1 MILTVCLYAF
11 TQDEN
16 KMAVSLGAEL
26 NMNTR
31 EMFAGGLVLSFDY
44 NLPVS
49 VAPFAAGLAVTS
61 SFNFKNTAVV
71 EFAALFRWYFLDKGH
86 DGWFAQAEAG
96 YSLISENRKQKL
108 PLPLPVLA
116 GLRIGNRL
124 PLGSSFYAEPY
135 ARFGYSFFF
144 GLGVMGGMRF

>member
-1 MILTVCLYAF
+1 MILAVCLYAF

-31 EMFAGGLVLSFDY
+31 EMFAGGFVLSFDY

-61 SFNFKNTAVV
+61 SLNFKNTAVV
-71 EFAALFRWYFLDKGH
+71 EFAALLRWYFRNTGH
-86 DGWFAQAEAG
+86 DGWFAQADAG
-96 YSLISENRKQKL
+96 FCLISEKRKKKL
-108 PLPLPVLA
+108 PLPSPVLA
-116 GLRIGNRL
+116 GIRTGYRL
-124 PLGSSFYAEPY
+124 PLSSSFYMEPY
-135 ARFGYSFFF
+135 ARIGYSFFIGVGVTG
-144 GLGVMGGMRF
+144 GLRF